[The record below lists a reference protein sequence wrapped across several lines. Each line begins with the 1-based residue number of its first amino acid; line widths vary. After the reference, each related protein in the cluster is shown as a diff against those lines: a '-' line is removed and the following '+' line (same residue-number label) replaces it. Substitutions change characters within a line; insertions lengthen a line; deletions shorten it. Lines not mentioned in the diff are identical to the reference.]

1 MTRTEIIQSLI
12 DLHGYKSYLEIG
24 VQNGVNFNAIKCKS
38 KVGVDPDRKSKATI
52 FLPSDLFFTLNSET
66 FDIIFIDG
74 LHEADQV
81 MRDLENA
88 YVCLNKGGVIV
99 VHDCNPEKEIHQRV
113 PRESKVWNGDVWKAF
128 IRFRSDDD
136 FVIDTDCGVGIIM
149 QGGGVHSVGL
159 FDGME
164 LNWTNFVQN
173 RKQWL
178 NLISV
183 DEFKTNFLNE
193 QHRIPA

>member
-1 MTRTEIIQSLI
+1 MTRTQIIQSLI
-12 DLHGYKSYLEIG
+12 DLHGYKSYLELG
-24 VQNGVNFNAIKCKS
+24 VQNGVNFNAVKCNN

-52 FLPSDLFFTLNSET
+52 FQPSDLFFTLNSET

-113 PRESKVWNGDVWKAF
+113 PRESKIWNGDVWKAF
-128 IRFRSDDD
+128 IQFRSDDD
-136 FVIDTDCGVGIIM
+136 FVIDTDCGVGIIW
-149 QGGGVHSVGL
+149 QGGGVHSVDLFNGL
-159 FDGME
+159 E
-164 LNWTNFVQN
+164 LVWTNFVQN
-173 RKQWL
+173 KKRWL

-183 DEFKTNFLNE
+183 DEFKNKYINE
-193 QHRIPA
+193 QHRVPA